1 MAEVKYGQVVLGPLS
16 AGQGDFA
23 ILDSNQV
30 AGGRFIVA
38 TIGDRNNI
46 PAHLRKEGMYC
57 FVTAD
62 KREYRLAAG
71 APTTGPTVSANW
83 EEVAITLGSGSGGS
97 GGGHGGGGGSV
108 TPQVVEDIEFR
119 DPVASGAAMLWDY
132 LKKLRTDVDGK
143 ISTHQKVEDLRFND
157 AATAG
162 FSTLSAYLAD
172 LKSKVGAAAG
182 DKYIEDI
189 NWRSTPEGHQSSL
202 EAELKSLT
210 NPKNIK
216 LPTGTPGNTISLED
230 KIKELED
237 KVPKAEQITNAGGT
251 GILQLIADASDPTK
265 IKVDGSKT
273 LTEALTD
280 IDSKISAA
288 SVKQK
293 VEDIE
298 YQTATAAGYTKL
310 TQTLATIN
318 DPDKIIVDTGN
329 NTTLTEKLRT
339 LSIAASGAVQHV
351 EDITW
356 TNAPTTEFPEFASG
370 LSDTLKGL
378 YNKIKAVADSVS
390 TPTGVKV
397 ENITWNSVPA
407 DHQASLSDELTSI
420 VTNAKD
426 LKTNV
431 DALPAKVED
440 FTWNN
445 APAGHQANLG
455 ADLTEIRND
464 AKDLKTKVDAL
475 PAKVEDF
482 NWNSAPAGH
491 QTNLG
496 ADLTGIRNDAKDLKT
511 KVEAIPTKIEDIPWN
526 SKPAGDEFK
535 DKLGDQITDIVTKLK
550 DSNKSDKIMV
560 GTDTLEQALE
570 KIKNAAQAAVPPQT
584 MLVNVNTPEVGPV
597 TSCEYLTMYK
607 AKMEEIAVYT
617 NADATLTTPIVL
629 VVEFCGAA
637 DSAYQSLAQTTITL
651 QPSQAGKLIRTNTA
665 SAATPI
671 LIDDNTRLRVN
682 IKSLGTSDT
691 IGSINVRL
699 TIRKTEETGNFNTV
713 G

>member
-62 KREYRLAAG
+62 SREYRLAAG

-97 GGGHGGGGGSV
+97 GGGHGGGGGSA

-426 LKTNV
+426 LKT
-431 DALPAKVED
+431 
-440 FTWNN
+440 
-445 APAGHQANLG
+445 
-455 ADLTEIRND
+455 
-464 AKDLKTKVDAL
+464 KVDAL

-535 DKLGDQITDIVTKLK
+535 DKLGDQLTDIVTKLK

-629 VVEFCGAA
+629 AVEFCGAA

>member
-46 PAHLRKEGMYC
+46 PAHLRKTGMYC

-62 KREYRLAAG
+62 SREYRLAAG

-97 GGGHGGGGGSV
+97 GGGHSGGGSA

-143 ISTHQKVEDLRFND
+143 ISSHQKVEDLRFND

-426 LKTNV
+426 LKTKV

-464 AKDLKTKVDAL
+464 AKDLKTKV
-475 PAKVEDF
+475 
-482 NWNSAPAGH
+482 
-491 QTNLG
+491 
-496 ADLTGIRNDAKDLKT
+496 
-511 KVEAIPTKIEDIPWN
+511 EAIPTKIEDIPWN

-535 DKLGDQITDIVTKLK
+535 DKLGDQLTDIVTKLK

-570 KIKNAAQAAVPPQT
+570 KIKTAAQAAVPPQT